1 MTRSRAR
8 SKNGRSSSAAVL
20 AEHNRAMRLI
30 DKMALQKCHVQSKL
44 QRKDIE
50 KKAAQR
56 RAVHKRELRALVIH
70 HLEEKALWRNKMKE
84 QVSTTKANFD
94 RELSMVRRQYQLH
107 MEQLRDVYQR
117 QYATFCA
124 EMKNTLDKQIES
136 STVNYKNLAAAIQ
149 NQLTKFQK
157 WMQEELL
164 NQLIIKESE
173 AVESEIEPIR
183 SAVELKMNELIE
195 YLNERDNEIEE
206 SKVRLKE
213 LEDRL
218 AESRPRTIWAKMRRE
233 PQSEPQKFQQEND
246 PRHDDILKII
256 KEIAQ
261 ERAQRLQA

>member
-70 HLEEKALWRNKMKE
+70 HREEKALWRNKMKE

-164 NQLIIKESE
+164 NQLLIKESE

-213 LEDRL
+213 LEARL
-218 AESRPRTIWAKMRRE
+218 AESRPRTIWAKMRR
-233 PQSEPQKFQQEND
+233 EPQKFQQEND